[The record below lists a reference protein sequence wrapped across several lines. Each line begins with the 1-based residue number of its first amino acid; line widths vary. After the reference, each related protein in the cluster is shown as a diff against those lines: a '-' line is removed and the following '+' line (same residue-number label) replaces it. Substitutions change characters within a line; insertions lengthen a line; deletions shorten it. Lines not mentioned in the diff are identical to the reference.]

1 MLRQILIWFLMLLSG
16 CASTNNV
23 SYPPLV
29 DAFGKV
35 SERTGDVIL
44 SNANGTRQLEL
55 GDSVFVGDRIVT
67 AEAAALT
74 LTLSPG
80 QILQLE
86 SNSEWTIDSVVTNGA
101 VFGSQTSL
109 ESGAM
114 QLSGKE
120 YMPHSLKILTPQAEI
135 TTLSENFRLTI
146 APSGELRIDALDG
159 VAVTVKNDQGALVTS
174 ETRPSVHVAQGSAP
188 VDPDSFKD

>member
-1 MLRQILIWFLMLLSG
+1 MCSHRPTHANSSHVWFSIPLLLRTCSKSHILPLLH
-16 CASTNNV
+16 
-23 SYPPLV
+23 
-29 DAFGKV
+29 
-35 SERTGDVIL
+35 
-44 SNANGTRQLEL
+44 
-55 GDSVFVGDRIVT
+55 
-67 AEAAALT
+67 
-74 LTLSPG
+74 

-135 TTLSENFRLTI
+135 TTLSENFRLAI

-174 ETRPSVHVAQGSAP
+174 ENRPSVHVVQGSAP